1 MKIVTKI
8 ILSLIA
14 IVIAGAH
21 IFLPSVTIDAITIA
35 LLVLAT
41 LPWLLPY
48 IKDFEIP
55 GVVKISLPE
64 TKAATDK
71 LKEEHIIN
79 AKSARFKI
87 TTYPATI
94 TATPAAQTDQE
105 ILESTFESLRRIS
118 ETEPNLALV
127 GFRIEI
133 EKRIVRLAQ
142 FFDLKTER
150 IGLSRLVRELI
161 KREIISTNAGSGLT
175 ELIAL
180 GNKAAHGAN
189 VTREAADWVLDVGP
203 SILTQL
209 QDIEQLE
216 DSNNSGEPS
225 DA

>member
-1 MKIVTKI
+1 MKNYTKI
-8 ILSLIA
+8 IISLIA
-14 IVIAGAH
+14 IAIAAAH
-21 IFLPSVTIDAITIA
+21 IFLPLVTIDAITLT
-35 LLVLAT
+35 LLVLAA

-71 LKEEHIIN
+71 LKKDHIIK
-79 AKSARFKI
+79 AKCAQI
-87 TTYPATI
+87 NLTAYPATI
-94 TATPAAQTDQE
+94 TATSAAPSDQE

-133 EKRIVRLAQ
+133 EKRIYRLAQ
-142 FFDLKTER
+142 IFDLKTER
-150 IGLSRLVRELI
+150 ISLIRLVSELT
-161 KREIISTNAGSGLT
+161 KREIISSDAGSGLT

-180 GNKAAHGAN
+180 GNQAAHGAD

-209 QDIEQLE
+209 EDVEKPE
-216 DSNNSGEPS
+216 NSDSNS
-225 DA
+225 DLDDA